1 MAWPDARRFTGRTL
15 LVPERVAAHS
25 EVKAP
30 IKRLAMTKTLHHRA
44 CHLCEAICGLTLETT
59 QADDGSLAITSI
71 KGDALDTFSR
81 GHICPKAVALQDI
94 QNDPDRLH
102 QPMLRVGSE
111 WQPIAWEDAFA
122 LVAERLSGIQA
133 RHGQNAV
140 AVYQGNPSVH
150 NYGLMTHS
158 NYFLGQLKTRN
169 RFSATSVDQL
179 PHHLTSHLMY
189 GHGLLLPIPDIDHTD
204 FMLILGGNPL
214 ASNGSIMTVPDVEKR
229 LKAIQARGGKV
240 VVVDPR
246 RSETAAMADQHLFVR
261 PGGDAALLFGVLNTL
276 FAEHLTRDS
285 HLPIEG
291 LDDVRAAIAGFTADA
306 MSRQCAVP
314 AEQIRQLA
322 RDFAAAD
329 KAVCYGRMGVSTQ
342 AFGTLCHWLVQLI
355 NLVTGNLDRV
365 GGAVCTTPAV
375 DLVASTGGG
384 HFNRWQSRVSARP
397 EYGGELP
404 VSALAEEML
413 TAGEGQ
419 IRALVTV
426 AGNPVLSTPNGRQL
440 EQALD
445 GLEFMVSIDL
455 YINETTRYADLILPS
470 TSALENDHYDTTFN
484 MFAVRNVTRFNR
496 AILPKPAGALHDWE
510 IFVGLAK
517 AFAAQ
522 TGAALKPTLP
532 PAQMIDLGL
541 RAGVYGDASAHKLS
555 VERLADY
562 PHGIDLGPLRPNLA
576 ARLKTAD
583 GKVQA
588 APAVILADLARFA
601 AQPLPVADELL
612 LIGRRHVRSNNS
624 WMHNYHRL
632 VKGKPRHQLLM
643 HPDDLSRRQLSDG
656 QRVRVSSRI
665 GMIEVEVVAS
675 LDMMP
680 GVVSLP
686 HGRGHGRPGV
696 QMTIASG
703 QPGAS
708 ANDLTDERQL
718 DELSGNAALN
728 GVPVQV
734 AAA

>member
-1 MAWPDARRFTGRTL
+1 
-15 LVPERVAAHS
+15 
-25 EVKAP
+25 
-30 IKRLAMTKTLHHRA
+30 MTKTLHHRA
-44 CHLCEAICGLTLETT
+44 CHLCEAICGLTIETT
-59 QADDGSLAITSI
+59 RSEDRVQITSI
-71 KGDALDTFSR
+71 KGDAQDTFSR

-94 QNDPDRLH
+94 QNDPDRLR

-111 WQPIAWEDAFA
+111 WQPIEWEAAFA
-122 LVAERLSGIQA
+122 LVAERLGAIQA

-140 AVYQGNPSVH
+140 AIYQGNPSVH

-158 NYFLGQLKTRN
+158 NYFLGLLKTRN

-179 PHHLTSHLMY
+179 PQHLSSYLMY
-189 GHGLLLPIPDIDHTD
+189 GHGLLLPIPDIDNTD

-229 LKAIQARGGKV
+229 LKAIQARGGKLV
-240 VVVDPR
+240 VIDPR
-246 RSETAAMADQHLFVR
+246 RSETAAMADQHLFIR
-261 PGGDAALLFGVLNTL
+261 PGGDAALLFGLLNTL
-276 FAEHLTRDS
+276 FQEGLTRDS
-285 HLPIEG
+285 HLPVDG
-291 LDDVRAAIAGFTADA
+291 LDEVRKAVVGFTAET
-306 MSRQCAVP
+306 MSPLCAVP
-314 AEQIRQLA
+314 AGQIRQLA

-355 NLVTGNLDRV
+355 NLVSGNLDRV
-365 GGAVCTTPAV
+365 GGALCTSPAV

-384 HFNRWQSRVSARP
+384 HFNRWQSRVSGLP

-413 TAGEGQ
+413 NEGEGQ
-419 IRALVTV
+419 VRALVTV

-496 AILPKPAGALHDWE
+496 AILAKPEGALHDWE

-517 AFAAQ
+517 SFAAM
-522 TGAALKPTLP
+522 TGKELKPTMP
-532 PAQMIDLGL
+532 PAQMIDMGL
-541 RAGVYGDASAHKLS
+541 RLGRYGDASEHKLS
-555 VERLADY
+555 VQALAGH
-562 PHGIDLGPLRPNLA
+562 PHGVDLGPLRPNLGK
-576 ARLKTAD
+576 RLKTPEQRI
-583 GKVQA
+583 QA
-588 APAVILADLARFA
+588 APPEILADLARFA
-601 AQPLPVADELL
+601 AQQLPEAGELL
-612 LIGRRHVRSNNS
+612 MIGRRHVRSNNS

-643 HPDDLSRRQLSDG
+643 HPDDLASRGLDDG
-656 QRVRVSSRI
+656 QRVRVSSRV
-665 GMIEVEVVAS
+665 GVIEVEVLAS
-675 LDMMP
+675 VEMMP

-686 HGRGHGRPGV
+686 HGWGHARPGV

-703 QPGAS
+703 QPGSS

-728 GVPVQV
+728 GVPVRV

>member
-1 MAWPDARRFTGRTL
+1 
-15 LVPERVAAHS
+15 
-25 EVKAP
+25 
-30 IKRLAMTKTLHHRA
+30 MTKTLHHRA

-59 QADDGSLAITSI
+59 TSDDGSIAITSI
-71 KGDALDTFSR
+71 KGDAQDTFSR

-111 WQPIAWEDAFA
+111 WQPIPWDEAFA
-122 LVAERLSGIQA
+122 LVAERLAGIQA

-189 GHGLLLPIPDIDHTD
+189 GHGLLLPIPDIDQTN

-261 PGGDAALLFGVLNTL
+261 PGGDAALLFGLLNTL
-276 FAEHLTRDS
+276 FSEHLTRDS
-285 HLPIEG
+285 HLPVDG
-291 LDDVRAAIAGFTADA
+291 LEEVRRAVAGFTAEA
-306 MSRQCAVP
+306 MSAHCAVP

-365 GGAVCTTPAV
+365 GGALCTEPAV
-375 DLVASTGGG
+375 DLVAATSGG
-384 HFNRWQSRVSARP
+384 HFNRWQSRVSGRP
-397 EYGGELP
+397 EYSGELP

-413 TAGEGQ
+413 TEGEGQ

-445 GLEFMVSIDL
+445 GLEFMVSVDL

-496 AILPKPAGALHDWE
+496 AILPKPEGALHDWE
-510 IFVGLAK
+510 IFVGLAQ
-517 AFAAQ
+517 AFAAR
-522 TGAALKPTLP
+522 TGNPLKPTLA
-532 PAQMIDLGL
+532 PAHMIDLGL
-541 RAGVYGDASAHKLS
+541 RAGAYGDASSHKLS
-555 VERLADY
+555 VAMLAEH
-562 PHGIDLGPLRPNLA
+562 PHGLDLGPLKANLA
-576 ARLKTAD
+576 GRLKTAN
-583 GKVQA
+583 GRVQA

-601 AQPLPVADELL
+601 ALPLPKVDELL

-643 HPDDLSRRQLSDG
+643 HPDDLASRQLSDG

-665 GMIEVEVVAS
+665 GMIEVHVLAS
-675 LDMMP
+675 LEMMP

-686 HGRGHGRPGV
+686 HGWGHDRPGV
-696 QMTIASG
+696 QMSIASA

>member
-1 MAWPDARRFTGRTL
+1 
-15 LVPERVAAHS
+15 
-25 EVKAP
+25 
-30 IKRLAMTKTLHHRA
+30 MTKTLHHRA
-44 CHLCEAICGLTLETT
+44 CHLCEAICGLTIETT
-59 QADDGSLAITSI
+59 EAESGSLQITSI
-71 KGDALDTFSR
+71 KGDPLDTFSR

-102 QPMLRVGSE
+102 QPMRRVGSE
-111 WQPIAWEDAFA
+111 WQPIEWEDAFS
-122 LVAERLSGIQA
+122 LVAERLAAIQE

-158 NYFLGQLKTRN
+158 NYFLGLLKTRN

-246 RSETAAMADQHLFVR
+246 RSETAAIADQHLFVR
-261 PGGDAALLFGVLNTL
+261 PGGDAALLFGLLSTL
-276 FAEHLTRDS
+276 FAEGLTRDS
-285 HLPIEG
+285 HLPVDG
-291 LDDVRAAIAGFTADA
+291 LDQVREAIATFTADA
-306 MSRQCAVP
+306 MSPLCAVP

-322 RDFAAAD
+322 RDFAAAPS
-329 KAVCYGRMGVSTQ
+329 AVCYGRMGVSTQ

-365 GGAVCTTPAV
+365 GGALCTEPAV
-375 DLVASTGGG
+375 DLVASTSGG
-384 HFNRWQSRVSARP
+384 HFNLWQSRVSGRP
-397 EYGGELP
+397 EYAGELP

-413 TAGEGQ
+413 TEGEGQ
-419 IRALVTV
+419 VRALITV

-445 GLEFMVSIDL
+445 GLEFMVSVDL

-484 MFAVRNVTRFNR
+484 MFAVRNVSRFNR
-496 AILPKPAGALHDWE
+496 AILPKPEGALHDWE

-517 AFAAQ
+517 AFAAK
-522 TGAALKPTLP
+522 TGKELKPTIA
-532 PAQMIDLGL
+532 PAQMIDRGL
-541 RAGVYGDASAHKLS
+541 RMGQYGDASEQKLS
-555 VERLADY
+555 LATLFDH
-562 PHGIDLGPLRPNLA
+562 PHGVDLGALKANLA
-576 ARLKTAD
+576 SRLKTD
-583 GKVQA
+583 NQRIQA
-588 APAVILADLARFA
+588 APSAILSDLARFA
-601 AQPLPVADELL
+601 TLQAPAADELL
-612 LIGRRHVRSNNS
+612 MIGRRHVRSNNS

-643 HPDDLSRRQLSDG
+643 NPQDLASRGLSDG
-656 QRVRVSSRI
+656 QRVRVSSRV
-665 GMIEVEVVAS
+665 GVIEVEVLGS
-675 LDMMP
+675 PDMMK

-686 HGRGHGRPGV
+686 HGWGHARPGV

-703 QPGAS
+703 QPGSS
-708 ANDLTDERQL
+708 ANDLTDECQL

-728 GVPVQV
+728 GVPVTV

>member
-1 MAWPDARRFTGRTL
+1 
-15 LVPERVAAHS
+15 
-25 EVKAP
+25 
-30 IKRLAMTKTLHHRA
+30 MTKTLHHRA
-44 CHLCEAICGLTLETT
+44 CHLCEAICGLTIETT
-59 QADDGSLAITSI
+59 IADNAAPRITSI
-71 KGDALDTFSR
+71 KGDAMDTFSR

-94 QNDPDRLH
+94 QNDPDRLR
-102 QPMLRVGSE
+102 QPMRRVGND
-111 WQPIAWEDAFA
+111 WQPIEWQAAFE
-122 LVAERLSGIQA
+122 LVAERLLDIQQ

-179 PHHLTSHLMY
+179 PHHLTSYLMY
-189 GHGLLLPIPDIDHTD
+189 GHGLLLPIADIDHTN

-246 RSETAAMADQHLFVR
+246 RSETAAIADQHVFVR
-261 PGGDAALLFGVLNTL
+261 PGGDAALLFGLLHTL
-276 FAEHLTRDS
+276 FAENLTRDS
-285 HLPIEG
+285 HLPVDG
-291 LDDVRAAIAGFTADA
+291 LDEVRGAVAEFDADL
-306 MSRQCAVP
+306 MSLRCGVP
-314 AEQIRQLA
+314 ADTIRQLA

-329 KAVCYGRMGVSTQ
+329 RAVCYGRMGISTQ
-342 AFGTLCHWLVQLI
+342 SFGTLCHWLVQLI

-365 GGAVCTTPAV
+365 GGALCTEPAL
-375 DLVASTGGG
+375 DLVQSTSGGG
-384 HFNRWQSRVSARP
+384 FNRWQSRVSGLP
-397 EYGGELP
+397 EYAGELP

-413 TAGEGQ
+413 TEGEGQ
-419 IRALVTV
+419 VRALITV
-426 AGNPVLSTPNGRQL
+426 AGNPVLSTPNGRRL

-445 GLEFMVSIDL
+445 GLEFMLSIDL

-496 AILPKPAGALHDWE
+496 AILGKPEGALHDWE
-510 IFVGLAK
+510 IFVGLAQ
-517 AFAAQ
+517 AFASKA
-522 TGAALKPTLP
+522 GRELKPTIP
-532 PAQMIDLGL
+532 PAQMVDRGIRGGL
-541 RAGVYGDASAHKLS
+541 YGDASEWRLS
-555 VERLADY
+555 IDALADY
-562 PHGIDLGPLRPNLA
+562 PHGLDLGALKPNLG
-576 ARLKTAD
+576 ARLKTMNQH
-583 GKVQA
+583 VRA
-588 APAVILADLARFA
+588 APEIILADLVRFKA
-601 AQPLPVADELL
+601 MSVPQADELL

-643 HPDDLSRRQLSDG
+643 HPDDLASRGLIDG
-656 QRVRVSSRI
+656 QNVQVSSRI
-665 GMIEVEVVAS
+665 GVIEVQVLGTTE
-675 LDMMP
+675 MMP

-686 HGRGHGRPGV
+686 HGWGHGRPGV
-696 QMTIASG
+696 QMEIARA
-703 QPGAS
+703 QPGVS

-718 DELSGNAALN
+718 DVLSGNAALN

-734 AAA
+734 GGA

>member
-1 MAWPDARRFTGRTL
+1 
-15 LVPERVAAHS
+15 
-25 EVKAP
+25 
-30 IKRLAMTKTLHHRA
+30 MTKTLNHRA
-44 CHLCEAICGLTLETT
+44 CHLCEAICGLTIETT
-59 QADDGSLAITSI
+59 ASDNADLQITSI
-71 KGDALDTFSR
+71 KGDPLDSFSR

-94 QNDPDRLH
+94 QNDPDRLR
-102 QPMLRVGSE
+102 QPMQRVGNE
-111 WQPIAWEDAFA
+111 WQAIGWAEAFV
-122 LVAERLSGIQA
+122 LVAERLATIQE

-158 NYFLGQLKTRN
+158 NYFLGLLKSRN

-204 FMLILGGNPL
+204 FMLILGANPL

-246 RSETAAMADQHLFVR
+246 RSETAAMADQHVFVR

-276 FAEHLTRDS
+276 FSEGLGRDS
-285 HLPIEG
+285 HLPVDG
-291 LDDVRAAIAGFTADA
+291 LDQVRQAIAPFDAEA
-306 MSRQCAVP
+306 MSPLCAVP

-322 RDFAAAD
+322 RDFAAAPT
-329 KAVCYGRMGVSTQ
+329 AVCYGRMGVSTQ

-365 GGAVCTTPAV
+365 GGALCTEPAV
-375 DLVASTGGG
+375 DLVASTSGG
-384 HFNRWQSRVSARP
+384 HFNLWQSRVSGRP
-397 EYGGELP
+397 EYAGELP

-413 TAGEGQ
+413 TGGEGQ
-419 IRALVTV
+419 IRALITV

-445 GLEFMVSIDL
+445 GLEFMVSVDL

-484 MFAVRNVTRFNR
+484 MFAVRNVSRFNR
-496 AILPKPAGALHDWE
+496 AILPKPEGALHDWE

-517 AFAAQ
+517 AFAAR
-522 TGAALKPTLP
+522 TGKELKPTLP
-532 PAQMIDLGL
+532 PAQMIDFAL
-541 RAGVYGDASAHKLS
+541 RAGRYGDASEHKLS
-555 VERLADY
+555 VASLFDH
-562 PHGIDLGPLRPNLA
+562 PHGIDLGALKANLGP
-576 ARLKTAD
+576 RLKTPNQH
-583 GKVQA
+583 VQA
-588 APAVILADLARFA
+588 APAAILADLQRFA
-601 AQPLPVADELL
+601 ALQAPAADELL
-612 LIGRRHVRSNNS
+612 MIGRRHVRSNNS

-643 HPDDLSRRQLSDG
+643 HPDDLAQRGLSDG
-656 QRVRVSSRI
+656 QRVRVSSRV
-665 GMIEVEVVAS
+665 GEIEVEVLGS
-675 LDMMP
+675 LEMMR

-686 HGRGHGRPGV
+686 HGWGHARPGV
-696 QMTIASG
+696 QMGIATA

-728 GVPVQV
+728 GVPVTV

>member
-1 MAWPDARRFTGRTL
+1 
-15 LVPERVAAHS
+15 
-25 EVKAP
+25 
-30 IKRLAMTKTLHHRA
+30 MTKTLHHRA

-59 QADDGSLAITSI
+59 QAEDGSLAITSI
-71 KGDALDTFSR
+71 KGDPLDTFSR

-122 LVAERLSGIQA
+122 LVAEKLAGIQA
-133 RHGQNAV
+133 RYGQNSV

-158 NYFLGQLKTRN
+158 NYFLGLLKTRN

-179 PHHLTSHLMY
+179 PHHLSSHLMY

-246 RSETAAMADQHLFVR
+246 RSETAAIADQHLFVR
-261 PGGDAALLFGVLNTL
+261 PGGDAALLFGLLNTL
-276 FAEHLTRDS
+276 FAENLTRAS
-285 HLPIEG
+285 HLPVDG
-291 LDDVRAAIAGFTADA
+291 LDDVRRAIAGFTAEA
-306 MSRQCAVP
+306 MSRQCALP

-329 KAVCYGRMGVSTQ
+329 RAVCYGRMGVSTQ

-355 NLVTGNLDRV
+355 NLVTGNLDRP
-365 GGAVCTTPAV
+365 GGALCTTPAV
-375 DLVASTGGG
+375 DLVASTSGG
-384 HFNRWQSRVSARP
+384 HFNRWQSRVSGRP

-413 TAGEGQ
+413 TEGEGQ

-445 GLEFMVSIDL
+445 GLEFMVSVDL

-484 MFAVRNVTRFNR
+484 MFAVRNVSRFNR
-496 AILPKPAGALHDWE
+496 AILPKPDGALHDWE

-517 AFAAQ
+517 AFAAH
-522 TGAALKPTLP
+522 TGVALKPTLP
-532 PAQMIDLGL
+532 PAQMIDFGL
-541 RAGVYGDASAHKLS
+541 RAGVYGDTSSHQLS
-555 VERLADY
+555 VAMLAEH
-562 PHGIDLGPLRPNLA
+562 PHGVDLGPLTPNLV
-576 ARLKTAD
+576 ARLKTAN
-583 GKVQA
+583 GRVQA
-588 APAVILADLARFA
+588 APAVILADLARFT
-601 AQPLPVADELL
+601 AQPLPPADELL

-643 HPDDLSRRQLSDG
+643 HPEDLARRQLSDG
-656 QRVRVSSRI
+656 QRVKVSSRI
-665 GMIEVEVVAS
+665 GMIEVEVAAS

-686 HGRGHGRPGV
+686 HGWGHGRPGV
-696 QMTIASG
+696 QMTIASR

-728 GVPVQV
+728 GVPVHV

>member
-1 MAWPDARRFTGRTL
+1 
-15 LVPERVAAHS
+15 
-25 EVKAP
+25 
-30 IKRLAMTKTLHHRA
+30 MTKTLNHRA
-44 CHLCEAICGLTLETT
+44 CHLCEAICGLTIETT
-59 QADDGSLAITSI
+59 TSDSAGLQITSI
-71 KGDALDTFSR
+71 KGDPLDSFSR

-94 QNDPDRLH
+94 QNDPDRLR
-102 QPMLRVGSE
+102 QPMQRVGNE
-111 WQPIAWEDAFA
+111 WQAIGWDEAFA
-122 LVAERLSGIQA
+122 LVAERLATIQE

-158 NYFLGQLKTRN
+158 NYFLGLLKSRN

-204 FMLILGGNPL
+204 FMLILGANPL

-246 RSETAAMADQHLFVR
+246 RSETAAMADQHVFVR

-276 FAEHLTRDS
+276 FSEGLNRDS
-285 HLPIEG
+285 HLPVDG
-291 LDDVRAAIAGFTADA
+291 LDQVRQAIAPFNAEA
-306 MSRQCAVP
+306 MSPLCAVP

-322 RDFAAAD
+322 RDFAAAPT
-329 KAVCYGRMGVSTQ
+329 AVCYGRMGVSTQ

-365 GGAVCTTPAV
+365 GGALCTEPAV
-375 DLVASTGGG
+375 DLVASTSGG
-384 HFNRWQSRVSARP
+384 HFNRWQSRVSGRP
-397 EYGGELP
+397 EYAGELP

-413 TAGEGQ
+413 TGGEGQ
-419 IRALVTV
+419 IRALITV

-445 GLEFMVSIDL
+445 GLEFMLSIDL

-484 MFAVRNVTRFNR
+484 MFAVRNVSRFNR
-496 AILPKPAGALHDWE
+496 AILPKPEGALHDWE

-517 AFAAQ
+517 AFAAR
-522 TGAALKPTLP
+522 TGKELKPTLP
-532 PAQMIDLGL
+532 PAQMIDFAL
-541 RAGVYGDASAHKLS
+541 RAGRYGDASEYKLS
-555 VERLADY
+555 VASLFDH
-562 PHGIDLGPLRPNLA
+562 PHGVDLGALKANLGS
-576 ARLKTAD
+576 RLKTANQH
-583 GKVQA
+583 VQA
-588 APAVILADLARFA
+588 APAAILADLQRFA
-601 AQPLPVADELL
+601 ALQAPAADELL
-612 LIGRRHVRSNNS
+612 MIGRRHVRSNNS

-643 HPDDLSRRQLSDG
+643 HPDDLAQRGLSDG
-656 QRVRVSSRI
+656 QRARVSSRV
-665 GMIEVEVVAS
+665 GEIEVEVLGS
-675 LDMMP
+675 LEMMK

-686 HGRGHGRPGV
+686 HGWGHARPGV
-696 QMTIASG
+696 QMGIATA
-703 QPGAS
+703 QPGSS

-728 GVPVQV
+728 GVPVTV

>member
-1 MAWPDARRFTGRTL
+1 
-15 LVPERVAAHS
+15 
-25 EVKAP
+25 
-30 IKRLAMTKTLHHRA
+30 MTKTLHHRA

-59 QADDGSLAITSI
+59 QGEDGNLAITSI
-71 KGDALDTFSR
+71 KGDPLDTFSR

-111 WQPIAWEDAFA
+111 WQPIPWDDAFA
-122 LVAERLSGIQA
+122 LVAERLAGIQA

-246 RSETAAMADQHLFVR
+246 RSETAAIADQHLFVR
-261 PGGDAALLFGVLNTL
+261 PGGDAALLFGLLNTL
-276 FAEHLTRDS
+276 FAENLTRDS
-285 HLPIEG
+285 HLPVDG
-291 LDDVRAAIAGFTADA
+291 LDEVRHAVAGFTAEA

-322 RDFAAAD
+322 RDFAAAET
-329 KAVCYGRMGVSTQ
+329 AVCYGRMGVSTQ

-365 GGAVCTTPAV
+365 GGALCTTPAV
-375 DLVASTGGG
+375 DLVASTSGG
-384 HFNRWQSRVSARP
+384 HFNRWQSRVSGRP

-413 TAGEGQ
+413 TEGEGQ

-445 GLEFMVSIDL
+445 GLEFMVSVDL

-484 MFAVRNVTRFNR
+484 IFAVRNVTRFNR
-496 AILPKPAGALHDWE
+496 AILPKPEGALHDWE
-510 IFVGLAK
+510 IFVGLAL
-517 AFAAQ
+517 AFAAK
-522 TGAALKPTLP
+522 TGNTLKPTMP
-532 PAQMIDLGL
+532 PAQMIDFGL
-541 RAGVYGDASAHKLS
+541 RAGPYGDTLS
-555 VERLADY
+555 IAALADH
-562 PHGIDLGPLRPNLA
+562 PHGLDLGPLKPNLTS
-576 ARLKTAD
+576 RMKTAN
-583 GKVQA
+583 GHLQA
-588 APAVILADLARFA
+588 APPVILADLVRFA
-601 AQPLPVADELL
+601 AQPVPKVNELL

-643 HPDDLSRRQLSDG
+643 HPDDLAHRQLSDG

-665 GMIEVEVVAS
+665 GMIEVEVMSS

-686 HGRGHGRPGV
+686 HGWGHGRPGV

>member
-1 MAWPDARRFTGRTL
+1 
-15 LVPERVAAHS
+15 
-25 EVKAP
+25 
-30 IKRLAMTKTLHHRA
+30 MTKTLHHRA

-59 QADDGSLAITSI
+59 TSDDGSIAITSI
-71 KGDALDTFSR
+71 KGDAQDTFSR

-111 WQPIAWEDAFA
+111 WQPIPWDEAFA
-122 LVAERLSGIQA
+122 LVAERLAGIQA

-189 GHGLLLPIPDIDHTD
+189 GHGLLLPIPDIDQTD

-261 PGGDAALLFGVLNTL
+261 PGGDAALLFGLLNTL
-276 FAEHLTRDS
+276 FSEHLTRDS
-285 HLPIEG
+285 HLPVDG
-291 LDDVRAAIAGFTADA
+291 LEEVRRAVAGFTAEA
-306 MSRQCAVP
+306 MSAHCAVP

-365 GGAVCTTPAV
+365 GGVLCTEPAV
-375 DLVASTGGG
+375 DLVAATSGG
-384 HFNRWQSRVSARP
+384 HFNRWQSRVSGRP
-397 EYGGELP
+397 EYSGELP

-413 TAGEGQ
+413 TEGEGQ

-445 GLEFMVSIDL
+445 GLEFMVSVDL

-496 AILPKPAGALHDWE
+496 AILPKPEGALHDWE
-510 IFVGLAK
+510 IFVGLAQ
-517 AFAAQ
+517 AFAAR
-522 TGAALKPTLP
+522 TGNPLKPTLA

-541 RAGVYGDASAHKLS
+541 RAGAYGDASSHKLS
-555 VERLADY
+555 VAMLAEH
-562 PHGIDLGPLRPNLA
+562 PHGLDLGPLKANLA
-576 ARLKTAD
+576 GRLKTAN
-583 GKVQA
+583 GRVQA

-601 AQPLPVADELL
+601 ALPLPKVDELL

-643 HPDDLSRRQLSDG
+643 HPDDLASRQLIDG

-665 GMIEVEVVAS
+665 GMIEVHVLAS
-675 LDMMP
+675 LEMMP

-686 HGRGHGRPGV
+686 HGWGHDRPGV
-696 QMTIASG
+696 QMSIASA

>member
-1 MAWPDARRFTGRTL
+1 
-15 LVPERVAAHS
+15 
-25 EVKAP
+25 
-30 IKRLAMTKTLHHRA
+30 MTKTLHHRA
-44 CHLCEAICGLTLETT
+44 CHLCEAICGLTIETT
-59 QADDGSLAITSI
+59 EAEGRVQITSI
-71 KGDALDTFSR
+71 KGDPLDTFSR

-102 QPMLRVGSE
+102 QPMQRVGSE
-111 WQPIAWEDAFA
+111 WQPIPWEDAFN
-122 LVAERLSGIQA
+122 LVAERLAGIQE

-158 NYFLGQLKTRN
+158 NYFLGLLKTRN

-246 RSETAAMADQHLFVR
+246 RSETAAIADQHLFVR
-261 PGGDAALLFGVLNTL
+261 PGGDAALLFGLLNAL
-276 FAEHLTRDS
+276 FAEGLTRDS
-285 HLPIEG
+285 HLPVDG
-291 LDDVRAAIAGFTADA
+291 LDEVREAVAGFTAEV
-306 MSRQCAVP
+306 MSPLCAVP

-322 RDFAAAD
+322 RDFAAAPT
-329 KAVCYGRMGVSTQ
+329 AVCYGRMGVSTQ
-342 AFGTLCHWLVQLI
+342 AFGTLCHWVVQLI

-365 GGAVCTTPAV
+365 GGALCTEPAV
-375 DLVASTGGG
+375 DLVASTSGG
-384 HFNRWQSRVSARP
+384 HFNRWQSRVSGRP
-397 EYGGELP
+397 EYSGELP

-413 TAGEGQ
+413 TGGEGQ
-419 IRALVTV
+419 VRALITV

-484 MFAVRNVTRFNR
+484 MFAVRNVSRFNR
-496 AILPKPAGALHDWE
+496 AILAKPEGALHDWE
-510 IFVGLAK
+510 IFVGLAQ
-517 AFAAQ
+517 AFAAK
-522 TGAALKPTLP
+522 TGKELKPTIA
-532 PAQMIDLGL
+532 PAQMIDRGL
-541 RAGVYGDASAHKLS
+541 RMGLYGDASEHKLS
-555 VERLADY
+555 LATLFDH
-562 PHGIDLGPLRPNLA
+562 PHGVDLGALKSNLA
-576 ARLKTAD
+576 PRLKTPD
-583 GKVQA
+583 QRIQA
-588 APAVILADLARFA
+588 APAPILADLARFA
-601 AQPLPVADELL
+601 ALQAPAADELL
-612 LIGRRHVRSNNS
+612 MIGRRHVRSNNS

-643 HPDDLSRRQLSDG
+643 HPEDLASRGLNDG
-656 QRVRVSSRI
+656 QRVRVSSRV
-665 GMIEVEVVAS
+665 GVIEVEVLGS
-675 LDMMP
+675 LEMMK

-686 HGRGHGRPGV
+686 HGWGHARPGV
-696 QMTIASG
+696 QMTIASS
-703 QPGAS
+703 QPGSS
-708 ANDLTDERQL
+708 ANDLTDECQL

-728 GVPVQV
+728 GVPVTV

>member
-1 MAWPDARRFTGRTL
+1 
-15 LVPERVAAHS
+15 
-25 EVKAP
+25 
-30 IKRLAMTKTLHHRA
+30 MTKTLHHRA

-59 QADDGSLAITSI
+59 QAEDGSLAITSI
-71 KGDALDTFSR
+71 KGDPLDTFSR

-122 LVAERLSGIQA
+122 LVVEKLAGIQA
-133 RHGQNAV
+133 RYGQNSV

-158 NYFLGQLKTRN
+158 NYFLGLLKTRN

-179 PHHLTSHLMY
+179 PHHLSSHLMY

-246 RSETAAMADQHLFVR
+246 RSETAAIADQHLFVR
-261 PGGDAALLFGVLNTL
+261 PGGDAALLFGLLNTL
-276 FAEHLTRDS
+276 FAENLTRAS
-285 HLPIEG
+285 HLPVDG
-291 LDDVRAAIAGFTADA
+291 LDDVRRAIAGFTAEV
-306 MSRQCAVP
+306 MSRQCALP

-329 KAVCYGRMGVSTQ
+329 RAVCYGRMGVSTQ

-355 NLVTGNLDRV
+355 NLVTGNLDRP
-365 GGAVCTTPAV
+365 GGALCTTPAV
-375 DLVASTGGG
+375 DLVASTSGG
-384 HFNRWQSRVSARP
+384 HFNRWQSRVSGRP

-413 TAGEGQ
+413 TEGEGQ

-445 GLEFMVSIDL
+445 GLEFMVSVDL

-484 MFAVRNVTRFNR
+484 MFAVRNVSRFNR
-496 AILPKPAGALHDWE
+496 AILPKPDGALHDWE

-517 AFAAQ
+517 AFAAH
-522 TGAALKPTLP
+522 TGVALKPTLP
-532 PAQMIDLGL
+532 PAQMIDFGL
-541 RAGVYGDASAHKLS
+541 RAGVYGDASSHQLS
-555 VERLADY
+555 VAMLAEH
-562 PHGIDLGPLRPNLA
+562 PHGVDLGPLTPNLA
-576 ARLKTAD
+576 ARLKTAN
-583 GKVQA
+583 GRVQA

-601 AQPLPVADELL
+601 AQPLPPADELL

-643 HPDDLSRRQLSDG
+643 HPEDLARRQLSDG
-656 QRVRVSSRI
+656 QRVKVSSRI
-665 GMIEVEVVAS
+665 GMIEVEVAAS

-686 HGRGHGRPGV
+686 HGWGHGRPGV
-696 QMTIASG
+696 QMTIASR

-728 GVPVQV
+728 GVPVHV